1 MNVSGKIHLIGQTE
15 TVGNNGFTKRQ
26 IVVETSEQYPQKVAI
41 DFVKDKCS
49 ILDSYK
55 VGQEVTVD
63 VNVRGSEYNGKF
75 YVNLQG
81 WKINA
86 LSNETRELF
95 TYVEVRE
102 VDEYL
107 NNKEDKYYLSLKKAE
122 RKAKKDIQTYLFSKR
137 HPNK

>member
-41 DFVKDKCS
+41 DFVKDECS

-86 LSNETRELF
+86 LSQQVNNVVNEVVGQPFETVTDLNEL
-95 TYVEVRE
+95 
-102 VDEYL
+102 
-107 NNKEDKYYLSLKKAE
+107 EDDGLP
-122 RKAKKDIQTYLFSKR
+122 F
-137 HPNK
+137 

>member
-86 LSNETRELF
+86 LSQQVNNVVNEVVGQPFETVSELN
-95 TYVEVRE
+95 E
-102 VDEYL
+102 L
-107 NNKEDKYYLSLKKAE
+107 EDDGLP
-122 RKAKKDIQTYLFSKR
+122 F
-137 HPNK
+137 

>member
-1 MNVSGKIHLIGQTE
+1 MNIQGKIHLIGQTE

-86 LSNETRELF
+86 LSQQVNNVVNEVVGQPFETVTDLNEL
-95 TYVEVRE
+95 
-102 VDEYL
+102 
-107 NNKEDKYYLSLKKAE
+107 EDDGLP
-122 RKAKKDIQTYLFSKR
+122 F
-137 HPNK
+137 

>member
-1 MNVSGKIHLIGQTE
+1 MQIIGKVHLIGQTE

-26 IVVETSEQYPQKVAI
+26 IVIETSEQYPQKVVI

-81 WKINA
+81 WKINSVQA
-86 LSNETRELF
+86 SVQDNVQQTESL
-95 TYVEVRE
+95 
-102 VDEYL
+102 VDDNL
-107 NNKEDKYYLSLKKAE
+107 P
-122 RKAKKDIQTYLFSKR
+122 F
-137 HPNK
+137 

>member
-1 MNVSGKIHLIGQTE
+1 MQIIGKVHLIGQTE

-26 IVVETSEQYPQKVAI
+26 IVIETSEQYPQKVVI

-81 WKINA
+81 WKINSVQA
-86 LSNETRELF
+86 SVQASVQQTESL
-95 TYVEVRE
+95 
-102 VDEYL
+102 VDDNL
-107 NNKEDKYYLSLKKAE
+107 P
-122 RKAKKDIQTYLFSKR
+122 F
-137 HPNK
+137 

>member
-1 MNVSGKIHLIGQTE
+1 MQIIGKVHLIGQTE

-81 WKINA
+81 WKINSVQA
-86 LSNETRELF
+86 SVQDNVQQTESL
-95 TYVEVRE
+95 
-102 VDEYL
+102 VDDNL
-107 NNKEDKYYLSLKKAE
+107 P
-122 RKAKKDIQTYLFSKR
+122 F
-137 HPNK
+137 

>member
-1 MNVSGKIHLIGQTE
+1 MQIIGKVHLIGQTE

-81 WKINA
+81 WKINSTGNMPPPQPTNKVVGQA
-86 LSNETRELF
+86 FETTNDVNSEDF
-95 TYVEVRE
+95 T
-102 VDEYL
+102 DL
-107 NNKEDKYYLSLKKAE
+107 P
-122 RKAKKDIQTYLFSKR
+122 F
-137 HPNK
+137 

>member
-1 MNVSGKIHLIGQTE
+1 MQIIGKVHLIGQTE

-86 LSNETRELF
+86 LSQQVNNVVNEVVGQPFET
-95 TYVEVRE
+95 
-102 VDEYL
+102 VDKL
-107 NNKEDKYYLSLKKAE
+107 NEEEHDDLP
-122 RKAKKDIQTYLFSKR
+122 FS
-137 HPNK
+137 

>member
-1 MNVSGKIHLIGQTE
+1 MTVAGKVHLIGQTE

-49 ILDSYK
+49 ILDNYS

-81 WKINA
+81 WKIN
-86 LSNETRELF
+86 SVGTQPTQTIVGQPFETVVDVNSEDF
-95 TYVEVRE
+95 T
-102 VDEYL
+102 DL
-107 NNKEDKYYLSLKKAE
+107 P
-122 RKAKKDIQTYLFSKR
+122 F
-137 HPNK
+137 

>member
-1 MNVSGKIHLIGQTE
+1 MQIIGKVHLIGQTE

-63 VNVRGSEYNGKF
+63 ANVRGSEYNGKY

-86 LSNETRELF
+86 LSQQVNNVVNKVVGQHFETVTDLNEL
-95 TYVEVRE
+95 
-102 VDEYL
+102 
-107 NNKEDKYYLSLKKAE
+107 EDDGLP
-122 RKAKKDIQTYLFSKR
+122 F
-137 HPNK
+137 

>member
-1 MNVSGKIHLIGQTE
+1 MQIIGKIHLIGQTE

-26 IVVETSEQYPQKVAI
+26 IVVETSEQYPQKVVI

-86 LSNETRELF
+86 VQASVQDNVQQTESL
-95 TYVEVRE
+95 
-102 VDEYL
+102 VDDNL
-107 NNKEDKYYLSLKKAE
+107 P
-122 RKAKKDIQTYLFSKR
+122 F
-137 HPNK
+137 

>member
-86 LSNETRELF
+86 LSQQVNNVVNEVVGQPFETVTDLNEL
-95 TYVEVRE
+95 
-102 VDEYL
+102 
-107 NNKEDKYYLSLKKAE
+107 EDDGLP
-122 RKAKKDIQTYLFSKR
+122 F
-137 HPNK
+137 

>member
-1 MNVSGKIHLIGQTE
+1 MQIIGKVHLIGQTE

-26 IVVETSEQYPQKVAI
+26 IVIETSEQYPQKVAI

-86 LSNETRELF
+86 LSQQVNNVVNKVVGQAFETTNDVNSEDF
-95 TYVEVRE
+95 T
-102 VDEYL
+102 DL
-107 NNKEDKYYLSLKKAE
+107 P
-122 RKAKKDIQTYLFSKR
+122 F
-137 HPNK
+137 

>member
-1 MNVSGKIHLIGQTE
+1 MQIIGKIHLIGQTE

-41 DFVKDKCS
+41 DFIKDKCS

-55 VGQEVTVD
+55 VGQEITVD

-81 WKINA
+81 WKINSVQVSVQA
-86 LSNETRELF
+86 SVQPFEPATNLNEEEHDDLP
-95 TYVEVRE
+95 
-102 VDEYL
+102 
-107 NNKEDKYYLSLKKAE
+107 
-122 RKAKKDIQTYLFSKR
+122 FS
-137 HPNK
+137 

>member
-1 MNVSGKIHLIGQTE
+1 MDL
-15 TVGNNGFTKRQ
+15 
-26 IVVETSEQYPQKVAI
+26 P
-41 DFVKDKCS
+41 KDKCS

-86 LSNETRELF
+86 SSDQVNNVVNQVVGQPFETVTDLNEL
-95 TYVEVRE
+95 
-102 VDEYL
+102 
-107 NNKEDKYYLSLKKAE
+107 EDDGLP
-122 RKAKKDIQTYLFSKR
+122 F
-137 HPNK
+137 